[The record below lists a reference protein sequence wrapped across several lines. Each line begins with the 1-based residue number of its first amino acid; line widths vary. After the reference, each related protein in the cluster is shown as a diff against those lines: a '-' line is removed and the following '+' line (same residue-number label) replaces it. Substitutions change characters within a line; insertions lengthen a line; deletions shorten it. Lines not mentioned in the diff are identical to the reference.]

1 MRFLVITPSIGG
13 KDGVSC
19 LSRRVAL
26 AIAEL
31 ENVDDVTVWSLA
43 GENGSNSEL
52 AHAGIS
58 VRGARDG
65 KARLVTW
72 SLSRLATD
80 CSGLTVVTMHAHL
93 APLSLPLH
101 GRGARVFQVLLGIE
115 VWKPLT
121 RLQARAFSVAERLL
135 CVSAHSQRSFD
146 DVNPG
151 FGHTIVCHPGLPERA
166 GDGECG
172 DEGFAL
178 MVGRMASSERYKG
191 HDVLLD
197 VWPKILAEAPDAKLV
212 IVGGGDD
219 RSRLIEKAKVLG
231 VGDAVRFMGTV
242 PDEELDR
249 LYGRCSFFVMPSL
262 NEGFGLVF
270 LEAMRAAKAC
280 VGGVGAASEI
290 IEHGITG
297 YVVDPRDGATLLRSF
312 VELFTEPERRR
323 AMGERGRE
331 RFECH
336 FTSECFRERLGEA
349 LKHRRTEAMPL
360 NRV

>member
-1 MRFLVITPSIGG
+1 MRCLVITPSISG

-19 LSRRVAL
+19 LSRHVAR

-43 GENGSNSEL
+43 GENDSVPDLN
-52 AHAGIS
+52 HAGIS

-65 KARLVTW
+65 KSRLVTW

-80 CSGLTVVTMHAHL
+80 CSGLTVVVMHAHL

-121 RLQARAFSVAERLL
+121 RLQARAFRVAERLV
-135 CVSAHSQRSFD
+135 CISSHSERSFD
-146 DVNPG
+146 DANPG
-151 FGHTIVCHPGLPERA
+151 FGHTIVCHPGLAPRA
-166 GDGECG
+166 GDGACG
-172 DEGFAL
+172 NDGFAL

-197 VWPKILAEAPDAKLV
+197 VWPKILSEVPHAKLV

-219 RSRLIEKAKVLG
+219 RSRLIAKAKALG
-231 VGDAVRFMGTV
+231 VRDGVRFTGTV
-242 PDEELDR
+242 PEVELER
-249 LYGRCSFFVMPSL
+249 LYCRCSFFVMPSV

-280 VGGVGAASEI
+280 IGGVGAASEI
-290 IEHGITG
+290 IEHGTTG
-297 YVVDPRDGATLLRSF
+297 YVVDPSDGAAVSRSI
-312 VELFTEPERRR
+312 VELLSQPDRR
-323 AMGERGRE
+323 AEMGARGRK
-331 RFECH
+331 RFERH
-336 FTSECFRERLGEA
+336 FTSECFRERLREA
-349 LKHRRTEAMPL
+349 LGLTGD
-360 NRV
+360 

>member
-1 MRFLVITPSIGG
+1 MRFLVITPTIGG

-43 GENGSNSEL
+43 GENDSVPEL
-52 AHAGIS
+52 ADAGIS

-80 CSGLTVVTMHAHL
+80 CRGLTVVVMHAHL

-115 VWKPLT
+115 VWKRLT
-121 RLQARAFSVAERLL
+121 RLQARAFRVAERLV
-135 CVSAHSQRSFD
+135 CISAHSERSFD

-151 FGHTIVCHPGLPERA
+151 FGHTIVCHPGLPDRA
-166 GDGECG
+166 GDGEWG

-178 MVGRMASSERYKG
+178 IVGRMDSSERYKG

-197 VWPKILAEAPDAKLV
+197 VWPKILAEAPHAKLV

-219 RSRLIEKAKVLG
+219 RSRLIAKAKALG
-231 VGDAVRFMGTV
+231 VSCAVRFTGTL

-249 LYGRCSFFVMPSL
+249 LYYRCSFFVMPSV

-280 VGGVGAASEI
+280 IGGVGAASEI
-290 IEHGITG
+290 IEHETTG
-297 YVVDPRDGATLLRSF
+297 YVVDPSDVAAISRPVS
-312 VELFTEPERRR
+312 ELFNRPERR
-323 AMGERGRE
+323 AEMGARGRK
-331 RFECH
+331 RFERH
-336 FTSECFRERLGEA
+336 FTSAHFRERLQSA
-349 LKHRRTEAMPL
+349 LANGARS
-360 NRV
+360 

>member
-26 AIAEL
+26 TIAEL
-31 ENVDDVTVWSLA
+31 EIVDDVTVWSLA
-43 GENGSNSEL
+43 GENGSIPEL
-52 AHAGIS
+52 NHAGVS

-80 CSGLTVVTMHAHL
+80 CRGLTVVVMHAHL

-101 GRGARVFQVLLGIE
+101 GRGARVFHILHGIE
-115 VWKPLT
+115 AWKRLT
-121 RLQARAFSVAERLL
+121 RLQARAFSVAERLV
-135 CVSAHSQRSFD
+135 CVSAYSERCFD

-151 FGHTIVCHPGLPERA
+151 FDHTIVCHSGLPDRA
-166 GDGECG
+166 CDGDYG
-172 DEGFAL
+172 DDGFAL

-197 VWPKILAEAPDAKLV
+197 VWPKILAEAPHAKLV
-212 IVGGGDD
+212 IVGDGDD
-219 RSRLIEKAKVLG
+219 QSRLIAKTKALG
-231 VGDAVRFMGTV
+231 VSDAVRFTGTL
-242 PDEELDR
+242 PDEELER
-249 LYGRCSFFVMPSL
+249 LYCRCSFFVMPSV

-280 VGGVGAASEI
+280 IGGVGAAAEI
-290 IEHGITG
+290 IEHGSTG
-297 YVVDPRDGATLLRSF
+297 YIVDPSDGAAVSRSI
-312 VELFTEPERRR
+312 VELFTEPERRA

-336 FTSECFRERLGEA
+336 FTSECFRERLREA
-349 LKHRRTEAMPL
+349 LSL
-360 NRV
+360 NRA

>member
-1 MRFLVITPSIGG
+1 MRFLVITPSISG

-19 LSRRVAL
+19 LSRHLAL
-26 AIAEL
+26 ALAEL
-31 ENVDDVTVWSLA
+31 ENDDDVAVWSLA
-43 GENGSNSEL
+43 GKNDSVTEL

-72 SLSRLATD
+72 LVSCLATD
-80 CSGLTVVTMHAHL
+80 CSDLTVVVMHAHL

-101 GRGARVFQVLLGIE
+101 GRGVRVLQVLLGIE

-121 RLQARAFSVAERLL
+121 RLQARAFRMAERLV
-135 CVSAHSQRSFD
+135 CISAHSERLFN

-151 FGHTIVCHPGLPERA
+151 FDHTIVCHPGLPDRPRC
-166 GDGECG
+166 GECD

-197 VWPKILAEAPDAKLV
+197 VWPKILDEAPHAKLV

-219 RSRLIEKAKVLG
+219 RSRLIAKAKALG
-231 VGDAVRFMGTV
+231 VSDAVGFTGTLPV
-242 PDEELDR
+242 EELGR
-249 LYGRCSFFVMPSL
+249 LYRCSSFFVMPSVH
-262 NEGFGLVF
+262 EGFGLVF

-280 VGGVGAASEI
+280 IGGVGAASEI
-290 IEHGITG
+290 IEHGTTG
-297 YVVDPRDGATLLRSF
+297 YIVDPSDHAALSRSI
-312 VELFTEPERRR
+312 VELFVDPARR
-323 AMGERGRE
+323 AAMGQRGRE

-336 FTSECFRERLGEA
+336 FTSAYFRERLREA
-349 LKHRRTEAMPL
+349 LSVAGD
-360 NRV
+360 